1 MNKEQKIV
9 SSDDLAS
16 SIIEG
21 MTNLKG
27 KEIISLNLSD
37 IETAVCDYFI
47 VCHGTS
53 NTHVSSLADGVIE
66 NTLKEYKEKPWNKE
80 GFENSEWILLDYGN
94 VVAHIFQQEI
104 REYYSIEK
112 LWADAKV
119 RLIEDK

>member
-94 VVAHIFQQEI
+94 VVVHIFQQEI